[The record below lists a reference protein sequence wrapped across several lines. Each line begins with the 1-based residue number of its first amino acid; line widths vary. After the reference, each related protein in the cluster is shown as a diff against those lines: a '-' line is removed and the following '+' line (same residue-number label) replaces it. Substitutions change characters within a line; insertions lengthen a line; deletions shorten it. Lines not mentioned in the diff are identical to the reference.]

1 MMSSARSG
9 VIKTVAHDKIT
20 TTASAIV
27 STRIIARSVHPP
39 VFLLS
44 RACKSGGNLKQI
56 TRRFVFRL
64 ASANGS
70 PPMQGRSQ
78 QYSAW
83 QRVIWLNR
91 FPRLSSQTYPT
102 QKHATELRPQVS
114 MSEYATR
121 VVLGSLSVGQPTHDH
136 SQASG
141 QPFYTAGRIA

>member
-1 MMSSARSG
+1 MSSARSG
-9 VIKTVAHDKIT
+9 VIKTVAHDNIT

-44 RACKSGGNLKQI
+44 RVCKSPVEISSKLRGDSYSDWLPQ
-56 TRRFVFRL
+56 TVV
-64 ASANGS
+64 
-70 PPMQGRSQ
+70 PTMQGRSQ

-102 QKHATELRPQVS
+102 RKHATELKPSSR
-114 MSEYATR
+114 
-121 VVLGSLSVGQPTHDH
+121 
-136 SQASG
+136 
-141 QPFYTAGRIA
+141 

>member
-1 MMSSARSG
+1 MSSARSG
-9 VIKTVAHDKIT
+9 VIKTVAHAKIT

-44 RACKSGGNLKQI
+44 RVCKSPVEISSKLRGDSYSDWLPQ
-56 TRRFVFRL
+56 TVV
-64 ASANGS
+64 
-70 PPMQGRSQ
+70 PTMQGRSQ

-102 QKHATELRPQVS
+102 RKHATELRPQVS

-141 QPFYTAGRIA
+141 QPFYTAGR